1 MPDYPRLDPNGLL
14 YYTQEL
20 VGEIEQD
27 IDDATPDLTGATDQ
41 TNGARGLAPQPN
53 AGQHRMFLRGD
64 GVWADPVGTPNTI
77 ESISV
82 NGTNVPPDQN
92 KNVNITVP
100 TKTSDLTNDSDF
112 QTGTQVDNKI
122 DAAISSVY
130 KPGGDVTFATLPALS
145 AANSGYVYNVT
156 DAFTTTAD
164 FVEGAGKSYGPG
176 TDVAIVDRGT
186 VQNPVYKYNVMP
198 GFIDLS
204 GYVLRSNMTTITNQ
218 QIDDIIDSVFNPSS
232 GT

>member
-1 MPDYPRLDPNGLL
+1 MADYPRLDPDGLL

-20 VGEIEQD
+20 AAEVED
-27 IDDATPDLTGATDQ
+27 LIDEATPDVTGATAS

-53 AGQHRMFLRGD
+53 AGQEGMFLRGD

-82 NGTNVPPDQN
+82 NGTNVPPDAN
-92 KNVNITVP
+92 KNVALTVP
-100 TKTSDLTNDSDF
+100 TKTSDLTNDSDY
-112 QTGTQVDNKI
+112 QTGTQVDTKI
-122 DAAISSVY
+122 DAALTSAY
-130 KPGGDVTFATLPALS
+130 KPGGDVTFATLPSLT
-145 AANSGYVYNVT
+145 AANLGYVYNVT

-186 VQNPVYKYNVMP
+186 AQSPVYKYNVMP
-198 GFIDLS
+198 GFVDLS
-204 GYVLRSNMTTITNQ
+204 GYVQRSEMIPITNA
-218 QIDDIIDSVFNPSS
+218 QIDTIINTVF
-232 GT
+232 GA